1 MKDGDIACIDRELVA
16 QANTVMR
23 RLKAAN
29 LSVVTAESCT
39 AGLISAVLA
48 QAEGAGD
55 MLHGSFVVYTKANKA
70 MALGVDAALLERE
83 GSVNAHVVRQLAC
96 GALERSPADLALAV
110 SGVLGPEPDE
120 DGNPVGLVFLACCRR
135 GREPETVRKDYGGA
149 SPEVL
154 RRATVLDALALI
166 ETFARK
172 G

>member
-1 MKDGDIACIDRELVA
+1 MSGDLPCIDRELVA
-16 QANTVMR
+16 RANEVMR
-23 RLKAAN
+23 RLKAAG

-70 MALGVDAALLERE
+70 MALGVDAALLERD
-83 GSVNAHVVRQLAC
+83 GSVNAQVVRQLAC

-135 GREPETVRKDYGGA
+135 GQEPETVRKDYGDG
-149 SPEVL
+149 SSETL
-154 RRATVLDALALI
+154 RRATVLDALALV
-166 ETFARK
+166 ARLANR
-172 G
+172 